1 MRLEGLKELIEDYQE
16 QFDQINKDITYHQR
30 EIKKEKERKIK
41 KLDKMQEL
49 EGEIN
54 DADKE
59 IMIKFSLIEERDAFR
74 QQLNTEL
81 MQQLLLLIQE

>member
-16 QFDQINKDITYHQR
+16 QFDQINKDIAYHQK